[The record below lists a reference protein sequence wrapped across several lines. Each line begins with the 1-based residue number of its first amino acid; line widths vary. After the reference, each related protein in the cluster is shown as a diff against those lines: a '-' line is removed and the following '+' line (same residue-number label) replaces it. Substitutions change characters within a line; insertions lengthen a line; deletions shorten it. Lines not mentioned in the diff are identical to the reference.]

1 MISLCERE
9 GETTGLFLSEST
21 LSGVVWQGENGNLH
35 LAPEDTCFPLDGDYQ
50 QSLMGLR
57 LWITRRAVHHAY
69 EVTMRQVLNYVDFLP
84 NCESEDR
91 NQRFRKLDQV
101 IERINFEF
109 QNGVH
114 PKIGSIITI
123 ETLYHPVTTDW
134 KIDSKNSLNNFPS
147 RCVSIIRIFYSRK
160 PPGVKFNSPLYKLPI
175 IGIND
180 FVPKQISSGGFFKS
194 PVFENFSQVLTRA
207 TDWIT
212 QNPELEF
219 KNAQCLEVKMKIM
232 GRIDTKIMSHNG
244 DRGDYI
250 RIYRVAYTKSTNQ
263 MSHSIIPS
271 TSHLSHVNMEEINV
285 KVDTCDTLN
294 GEEKRSEKN
303 DQREEEEA
311 HAPGEEK
318 QPEDDGEE
326 KGQEEKSEHSPR
338 KTSDGDCV
346 REDAPEHSQDTEAEK
361 KDDSVTEKSIRIKV
375 ERINTDGEAIEGDV
389 SDTTIGEEPPRYEN
403 ISSTPLISN
412 PPPAPIFLSSIIFT
426 PADEDATVYE
436 IKRKMHEWIDQAARV
451 AFREGPIVSR
461 PRLLSAETVEFFCK
475 DFSECEIKLETEN
488 TFKPN
493 RIGTMNQFL
502 FMAFRVYFDV
512 GYFANRMDSRRVS
525 STIVIPGSSNSRHR
539 SLSSSC
545 STSCTIA

>member
-1 MISLCERE
+1 MSNDDAKIRFRL
-9 GETTGLFLSEST
+9 
-21 LSGVVWQGENGNLH
+21 QGENGNLH

-57 LWITRRAVHHAY
+57 LWITRRIVHHPY
-69 EVTMRQVLNYVDFLP
+69 PPNQRQVINYVDFLP
-84 NCESEDR
+84 NYENDDK

-160 PPGVKFNSPLYKLPI
+160 PPGVKFNSPLYKLPM

-180 FVPKQISSGGFFKS
+180 FVPKQMSSGGFFKS

-219 KNAQCLEVKMKIM
+219 KNAQCLEVKMKTM

-250 RIYRVAYTKSTNQ
+250 RIYRVAYTKSTGQLNAPR
-263 MSHSIIPS
+263 SLVPS
-271 TSHLSHVNMEEINV
+271 TSQPTH
-285 KVDTCDTLN
+285 VDTSQVDVRIADTHEQRRSSESVN
-294 GEEKRSEKN
+294 GGVA
-303 DQREEEEA
+303 EEEEKQDE
-311 HAPGEEK
+311 HDSTSREPVVNGEKEKVEEEGEE
-318 QPEDDGEE
+318 EEEE
-326 KGQEEKSEHSPR
+326 KTGEDEGSQKNDPQEA
-338 KTSDGDCV
+338 
-346 REDAPEHSQDTEAEK
+346 RENESHEDVSN
-361 KDDSVTEKSIRIKV
+361 KSIKIKF
-375 ERINTDGEAIEGDV
+375 ERINTDGSGEVIEPEV
-389 SDTTIGEEPPRYEN
+389 EVTVEEPPRYEN

-412 PPPAPIFLSSIIFT
+412 PPPAPIFLSSVIFT
-426 PADEDATVYE
+426 PADQDATVYE
-436 IKRKMHEWIDQAARV
+436 IKRKMHEWIDQAARF
-451 AFREGPIVSR
+451 AFRDGPIISR

-512 GYFANRMDSRRVS
+512 GYFADRMESRRVS
-525 STIVIPGSSNSRHR
+525 STVVIPGSARHR